1 MSFTRVLIGSAEKP
15 KRNSGGVSFL
25 QDNRLQLCNFAFAK
39 KTNKQT
45 PPPQKKKQQ
54 QQKQTMFKV
63 SNRNTRNR
71 CLLISKIALKISE
84 RRHLTTSYLR

>member
-45 PPPQKKKQQ
+45 PPPPKKSNNNKNKQ
-54 QQKQTMFKV
+54 
-63 SNRNTRNR
+63 
-71 CLLISKIALKISE
+71 CSKLATEILG
-84 RRHLTTSYLR
+84 TDVY